1 MADED
6 EGGASEPINP
16 LQEALHRVLAEAEL
30 DVAGK
35 LASGEL
41 AYQELCRHRQLL
53 EQILEELRDLNRY
66 LRR

>member
-6 EGGASEPINP
+6 DASESINP
-16 LQEALHRVLAEAEL
+16 LQEALHRALAESER

-41 AYQELCRHRQLL
+41 AYQELCRHRLLL
-53 EQILEELRDLNRY
+53 EQILEELRNLNMY

>member
-6 EGGASEPINP
+6 EGVSSEPINP
-16 LQEALHRVLAEAEL
+16 LQEALHRALAESEHE
-30 DVAGK
+30 VARK

-41 AYQELCRHRQLL
+41 AYQELCGHRLLL
-53 EQILEELRDLNRY
+53 EQILEELRNLNMY